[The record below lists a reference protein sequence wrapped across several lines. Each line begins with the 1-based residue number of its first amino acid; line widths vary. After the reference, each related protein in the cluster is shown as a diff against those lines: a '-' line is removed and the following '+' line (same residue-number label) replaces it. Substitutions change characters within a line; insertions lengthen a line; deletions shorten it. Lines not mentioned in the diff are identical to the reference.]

1 LASTR
6 ERVAQT
12 GRASSIGR
20 WLVARITFVGWNFL
34 ACDREQQYL
43 MPPSLTDW
51 LPEDHLAWFV
61 LGVVEQLDLSALHAG
76 YRTDGWGRAAHD
88 PSMML
93 ALLLYAYCL
102 GERSSRRIER
112 RCLDD
117 VAYRVITANA
127 TPDHA
132 TIARFR
138 VRHQD
143 VLAGLF
149 VQSLRL
155 CQAAGLVRLGVVA
168 LDGTKIAA
176 QASMNATRRRADLEA
191 EVAGMLAE
199 AEASDSAEDGAEL
212 HRSSAEQARVL
223 RGGQAARRA
232 RLLQAKA
239 RLEAEDHAALAAHQ
253 GTIAERAAKE
263 LATGKRIRGRKPQP
277 PRPDPDRRVNTSDPD
292 SRVMPIKKG
301 WLQGYNA
308 QIVTTIDQII
318 VAAQVHTCTNDQPLL
333 HPMLAAAQNALH
345 NAGIAEPIGTLLA
358 DAGYCTDTNLAAA
371 SRTGPRLLMPPYNT
385 RKDRDVADARDQMGN
400 RAPKPRSAKERM
412 EQQLATEAGL
422 ALYRLRSQTVE
433 PTFGQL
439 KEVRGCRRFQRRGRA
454 AVDSEWKLIC
464 ATHNLLKLWRH
475 GRP

>member
-1 LASTR
+1 
-6 ERVAQT
+6 
-12 GRASSIGR
+12 
-20 WLVARITFVGWNFL
+20 
-34 ACDREQQYL
+34 
-43 MPPSLTDW
+43 
-51 LPEDHLAWFV
+51 
-61 LGVVEQLDLSALHAG
+61 
-76 YRTDGWGRAAHD
+76 
-88 PSMML
+88 
-93 ALLLYAYCL
+93 
-102 GERSSRRIER
+102 
-112 RCLDD
+112 

-132 TIARFR
+132 TIAGFR

-199 AEASDSAEDGAEL
+199 AEASDSAEDRAET
-212 HRSSAEQARVL
+212 HTSSAEQARVL

-253 GTIAERAAKE
+253 GTVAERTAKE

-301 WLQGYNA
+301 WLQGYNT
-308 QIVTTIDQII
+308 QIVTTLDQII
-318 VAAQVHTCTNDQPLL
+318 VAAQIHTCTNDQPLL

-385 RKDRDVADARDQMGN
+385 RKDRDVTDARDQMGN

-412 EQQLATEAGL
+412 EQQLATEAGQ

>member
-1 LASTR
+1 M
-6 ERVAQT
+6 
-12 GRASSIGR
+12 
-20 WLVARITFVGWNFL
+20 GWNFL

-61 LGVVEQLDLSALHAG
+61 LGVMEQLDLSALYAD
-76 YRTDGWGRAAHD
+76 YRADGWGRAAHD

-93 ALLLYAYCL
+93 ALLLYAYCS

-117 VAYRVITANA
+117 VAYRVISANS

-176 QASMNATRRRADLEA
+176 QASMNATRSRADLEA

-199 AEASDSAEDGAEL
+199 AEAADSAEERAEP
-212 HRSSAEQARVL
+212 RPSSAEQERVL

-232 RLLQAKA
+232 RLVQAKA
-239 RLEAEDHAALAAHQ
+239 RLEAEDRAALAAHER
-253 GTIAERAAKE
+253 TVAERIAKE
-263 LATGKRIRGRKPQP
+263 QATGKGIRGRKPRL

-292 SRVMPIKKG
+292 SRVMPTKQG

-308 QIVTTIDQII
+308 QIVTTLDQVI

-333 HPMLAAAQNALH
+333 HPMLAAAHDALRD
-345 NAGIAEPIGTLLA
+345 AGIAEPIGTLLA

-371 SRTGPRLLMPPYNT
+371 DRTGPRLLMPPYNT

-400 RAPKPRSAKERM
+400 RAPKPRSAKARM
-412 EQQLATEAGL
+412 EQQLTTEKGL
-422 ALYRLRSQTVE
+422 ALYRLRGQTVE
-433 PTFGQL
+433 PTFGQI
-439 KEVRGCRRFQRRGRA
+439 KDARGCRRFQRRGRA

>member
-1 LASTR
+1 M
-6 ERVAQT
+6 
-12 GRASSIGR
+12 
-20 WLVARITFVGWNFL
+20 GWNFL

-51 LPEDHLAWFV
+51 LPEDHLGWFV
-61 LGVVEQLDLSALHAG
+61 MDVVEQLDLSELYAD
-76 YRTDGWGRAAHD
+76 YRADGWGRAAHD

-93 ALLLYAYCL
+93 ALLLYAYCS
-102 GERSSRRIER
+102 GERSSRRVER

-117 VAYRVITANA
+117 VAYRVITANS

-138 VRHQD
+138 VRHQE

-155 CQAAGLVRLGVVA
+155 CRAAGLVRLGVVA

-199 AEASDSAEDGAEL
+199 AEAADSAEDRAET
-212 HRSSAEQARVL
+212 HTSSTEQTPVL

-232 RLLQAKA
+232 RLVQAKA
-239 RLEAEDHAALAAHQ
+239 GLEAEDHAALADHERKV
-253 GTIAERAAKE
+253 AERTAKE
-263 LATGKRIRGRKPQP
+263 QATGKGIRGRKPQP

-292 SRVMPIKKG
+292 SRVMPSKNG

-308 QIVTTIDQII
+308 QIVTTVDQVI
-318 VAAQVHTCTNDQPLL
+318 VAAHVHTCTNDQPLL
-333 HPMLAAAQNALH
+333 QPMLAAAQDTLRD
-345 NAGIAEPIGTLLA
+345 AGIAEPIGTLLA
-358 DAGYCTDTNLAAA
+358 DAGYCTDTNLAAVG
-371 SRTGPRLLMPPYNT
+371 RTGPQLLMPPYNT
-385 RKDRDVADARDQMGN
+385 RKDRDVADARHQMGN
-400 RAPKPRSAKERM
+400 RAPKPRSAKQRM
-412 EQQLATEAGL
+412 EQQLATESGL
-422 ALYRLRSQTVE
+422 ALYRLRSQSVE
-433 PTFGQL
+433 PTFGQI
-439 KEVRGCRRFQRRGRA
+439 KDARGCRRFHRRGRA

-475 GRP
+475 VRP